1 MPTRDAV
8 RRALGVFYTPAC
20 VVDYIVRN
28 TLDPLLEGKAPSEAA
43 SLCVLD
49 PACGAGAFL
58 IGVYRHLLDWHRDW
72 YLAHGPGRH
81 ARGRAA
87 RLCRSPAGAWCLSA
101 AEKKRILT
109 GSVYGVDVDPGAVEA
124 SKRALLAT
132 MHEGESHE
140 ARADPPGQFSRRAL
154 SELDANVRCG
164 NAIVGPELCDDSPLP
179 GLDGQ
184 RRPRVPAFDWR
195 AEFAHVLAGDGD
207 GGGGFDA
214 IVGNPPYRRELGS
227 KGFLDEIAA
236 TQFGREHQSPRMDLW
251 YYFLHRGLELLRPG
265 GVLSFIVSAY
275 WSAGAGAEKLIGA
288 LRRQAHV
295 EEVFLLGRLKVF
307 PKVSG
312 QHMILRVRKGPS
324 RDPTTVK
331 TVPPEARGTAE
342 ALLGVGAAPL
352 CFQKTADQL
361 FAGGRIDLQPP
372 SDELLAKIERW
383 PTLSALGR
391 VRQGI
396 AENPPSINRRTN
408 EAHGKRW
415 RVGEGVFALRREE
428 LSALRLSGK
437 EARLL
442 RPYHDLC
449 DVGRYLLAPE
459 PSLTLIYSTRETCPD
474 PAGYPT
480 IGGHLGR
487 FRTIME
493 ARRETRSGANRW
505 WHLHWPRD
513 ERIWRSPKIV
523 CVQMAAR
530 PAFALARQPA
540 YFPFSMNVFVPLDDA
555 PEDLGYLCGLLNSRL
570 LWKWYQHR
578 AKRRGIGLE
587 INGRVLGATP
597 IRRIDFAIRSERAC
611 HDRMVR
617 LVERMASL
625 KRESAAARAGR
636 ARMAIGRRV
645 EATDRQIDRLVY
657 ALYDLTDAEIAL
669 VEQATSSAGQ
679 VKP

>member
-8 RRALGVFYTPAC
+8 RRALGVFYTPEY

-28 TLDPLLEGKAPSEAA
+28 TLGPLLEGKTPREAA

-58 IGVYRHLLDWHRDW
+58 LGVYRHLLDWHCDW
-72 YLAHGPGRH
+72 YLAHGPGDRP
-81 ARGRAA
+81 RGSALP
-87 RLCRSPAGAWCLSA
+87 LCRSPAGAWCLSA
-101 AEKKRILT
+101 AEKRRILT

-124 SKRALLAT
+124 SQRALLAT
-132 MHEGESHE
+132 MREGESHE
-140 ARADPPGQFSRRAL
+140 ARAYPPGRFSRRAL

-164 NAIVGPELCDDSPLP
+164 NAIA
-179 GLDGQ
+179 GL
-184 RRPRVPAFDWR
+184 DWR

-307 PKVSG
+307 AKVSG

-408 EAHGKRW
+408 EAHGNRW
-415 RVGEGVFALRREE
+415 RVGEGVFALRPEE
-428 LSALRLSGK
+428 LSALRLPGK
-437 EARLL
+437 EAGLL

-449 DVGRYLLAPE
+449 DVGRHELAPE

-474 PAGYPT
+474 LAGYPA
-480 IGGHLGR
+480 IGEHLGR
-487 FRTIME
+487 FRRIMK
-493 ARRETRSGANRW
+493 ARRETRSGKNRW

-513 ERIWRSPKIV
+513 ERIWRSAKIV
-523 CVQMAAR
+523 GVQMAAR

-540 YFPFSMNVFVPLDDA
+540 YFPFSMNVFVPLDDT

-597 IRRIDFAIRSERAC
+597 IRRIDFALRSERAR

-636 ARMAIGRRV
+636 ARTAIERRV

-657 ALYDLTDAEIAL
+657 ALYDLTDAEIAV
-669 VEQATSSAGQ
+669 VEEATSSAGQ

>member
-1 MPTRDAV
+1 MPTPDAV
-8 RRALGVFYTPAC
+8 RRALGVFYTPAY

-28 TLDPLLEGKAPSEAA
+28 TLGKLLEGKTPRQAA
-43 SLCVLD
+43 SLRVLD

-58 IGVYRHLLDWHRDW
+58 VGVYRHLLDWHRDW
-72 YLAHGPGRH
+72 YLAHGPGDRR
-81 ARGRAA
+81 RGSAPP
-87 RLCRSPAGAWCLSA
+87 LCRSPAGAWCLIA
-101 AEKKRILT
+101 AEKRRILT
-109 GSVYGVDVDPGAVEA
+109 GSVYGVDVDPRAVEA
-124 SKRALLAT
+124 SQRALLAT
-132 MHEGESHE
+132 MREGESHE
-140 ARADPPGQFSRRAL
+140 ARAAPPGRFSRRAL

-164 NAIVGPELCDDSPLP
+164 NAIVGPDLCDDSPLL

-184 RRPRVPAFDWR
+184 RARRVPGFDWR
-195 AEFAHVLAGDGD
+195 AEFAHVLAGD
-207 GGGGFDA
+207 GGGFDA

-227 KGFLDEIAA
+227 KGLLDEIAA
-236 TQFGREHQSPRMDLW
+236 TRFGREHQSPRMDLW
-251 YYFLHRGLELLRPG
+251 YYFLHRGLELLRPN

-275 WSAGAGAEKLIGA
+275 WIAGSGAEKLIGA
-288 LRRQAHV
+288 LRRHAHV

-312 QHMILRVRKGPS
+312 QHMILRVRKGTS

-342 ALLGVGAAPL
+342 ALLSFGAAPL
-352 CFQKTADQL
+352 CFRKTADQL
-361 FAGGRIDLQPP
+361 FVGGRIDLQPP
-372 SDELLAKIERW
+372 SDGLLGKIERW
-383 PTLSALGR
+383 ATLSALGR

-396 AENPPSINRRTN
+396 AENPPSITRRTN
-408 EAHGKRW
+408 EAHGSRW

-428 LSALRLSGK
+428 LRALRLPRK

-449 DVGRYLLAPE
+449 DVGRHQLASE

-474 PAGYPT
+474 LARCPA
-480 IGGHLGR
+480 IGEHLGR
-487 FRTIME
+487 FRRIME
-493 ARRETRSGANRW
+493 ARRETRTGANRW

-513 ERIWRSPKIV
+513 ERIWRSAKIV
-523 CVQMAAR
+523 SVQMGAR

-540 YFPFSMNVFVPLDDA
+540 YFPFSMNVFVPFDDT

-597 IRRIDFAIRSERAC
+597 IRRIDFGRRSERAC
-611 HDRMVR
+611 HDRMVG

-625 KRESAAARAGR
+625 KRESAAARGKR
-636 ARMAIGRRV
+636 ARMAIERRV
-645 EATDRQIDRLVY
+645 ETVDRQIDRLVY
-657 ALYDLTDAEIAL
+657 ALYDLTEEEIAV
-669 VEQATSSAGQ
+669 VEEATSSA
-679 VKP
+679 VVVE